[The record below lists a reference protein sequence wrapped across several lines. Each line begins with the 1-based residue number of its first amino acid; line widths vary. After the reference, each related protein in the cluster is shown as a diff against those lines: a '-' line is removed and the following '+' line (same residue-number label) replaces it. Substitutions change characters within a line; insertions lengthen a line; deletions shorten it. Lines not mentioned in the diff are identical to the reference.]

1 MLVVMFFRAAVL
13 LGVFRQL
20 RRDGKRYFAAM
31 RSRTTAFVFRRPRV
45 VHTMC
50 CKMGFACTFGESV
63 REESVWPVAMAS
75 RHFARRFLTERYGT
89 AARVHT
95 CFCRALP
102 QRQHARS
109 AILHR
114 GDSGSGRQQR
124 GGAQLIRS
132 MRGGGRG
139 DRGGSSTAAES
150 AATEAATAATTPSNP
165 SRAAATKTKT
175 AQPSKLRKPA
185 CT

>member
-1 MLVVMFFRAAVL
+1 MRRPCRMLVVMFFRAAVL

-95 CFCRALP
+95 FLPRASTATARSLSDP
-102 QRQHARS
+102 SQGRQRQWQTAARRRTIDPLHAGRWQRRQRRQQ
-109 AILHR
+109 H
-114 GDSGSGRQQR
+114 SGRVSSN
-124 GGAQLIRS
+124 RS
-132 MRGGGRG
+132 SN
-139 DRGGSSTAAES
+139 GSDNT
-150 AATEAATAATTPSNP
+150 
-165 SRAAATKTKT
+165 
-175 AQPSKLRKPA
+175 
-185 CT
+185 